1 MPGATPATSGSSS
14 QRTLS
19 PTPPTTSA
27 PSQSNSHTGPRVRI
41 SNARRY
47 FLFAIF
53 CIANLLDAYN
63 LNALFAGLPALK
75 AAFGLDEVDA
85 SWVMSA
91 FELTYASFLLISGR
105 ISDVYH
111 PKPAFVVGVFVLGIL
126 SLGAGFV
133 QNKIGLIVIRA
144 FCGVCAALSIPSSL
158 ALIVRF
164 FPEPREQSIAIALF
178 GGVGALGNV
187 FGTMISAMFVEFAT
201 YRWIFW
207 FTTVIAVPTA
217 VFCLF
222 LIPSQDDKPSSETAA
237 PMAGSRLASLK
248 RLDLVGVTILTVA
261 MILFIFAI
269 TSGSGSGW
277 SSAEVLAPLIISIF
291 LMIGFFLWE
300 KRMPTEDAAVPPRTW
315 FLPNFSVLFGV
326 SLLPYFWW
334 TTVFVVF
341 FPLWQQVYGWSAIE
355 AGVRMIPIGISA
367 TLLSFT
373 SPLGGYISRKYL
385 ILVGQTLTIV
395 ATILLAFGDAPDR
408 YWRFVFPGLVVGS
421 AGAMIT
427 YMHVRFA
434 FRTYLS
440 LDSGLPQPSL
450 IPRARSIAIFQTA
463 PGTMAG
469 VIGAMFNCAIQLGAA
484 LGLSI
489 DTSIESS
496 IEAKPGSG
504 GFEAFDGRRAVLWWL
519 LAAVCA
525 ETVAVV
531 LFYHVPD
538 DAVRE
543 EGRGEDEKMG
553 RGWQAGDEEA
563 KAGCEM

>member
-1 MPGATPATSGSSS
+1 MDASAAASGYSS

-19 PTPPTTSA
+19 PTPISSIEPRLRTT
-27 PSQSNSHTGPRVRI
+27 QRVRI

-111 PKPAFVVGVFVLGIL
+111 PKPAFVAGVFALGIL

-187 FGTMISAMFVEFAT
+187 FGTMISAVFVEFAN

-207 FTTVIAVPTA
+207 FTTVIAVPAA
-217 VFCLF
+217 VSCLF
-222 LIPSQDDKPSSETAA
+222 LIPSRDDNSSTGDA
-237 PMAGSRLASLK
+237 PLIGSRLAGLK
-248 RLDLVGVTILTVA
+248 KLDLVGVSILTVA
-261 MILFIFAI
+261 LILFIFAI

-277 SSAEVLAPLIISIF
+277 ASAEVLAPLIISIF
-291 LMIGFFLWE
+291 LIVGFFLWE
-300 KRMPTEDAAVPPRTW
+300 KRMPTKDAAVPPQTW

-355 AGVRMIPIGISA
+355 SGLRMIPIGISA

-373 SPLGGYISRKYL
+373 SPLGSYISRKYL
-385 ILVGQTLTIV
+385 ILAGQMLTIA

-408 YWRFVFPGLVVGS
+408 YWRFVFPGLIIGS
-421 AGAMIT
+421 AGSMIT
-427 YMHVRFA
+427 YMHV
-434 FRTYLS
+434 
-440 LDSGLPQPSL
+440 
-450 IPRARSIAIFQTA
+450 SIAIFQTA
-463 PGTMAG
+463 PATMAG

-504 GFEAFDGRRAVLWWL
+504 GFEAFAGRRAVLWWL

-531 LFYHVPD
+531 MFYHVRSSQGE
-538 DAVRE
+538 V
-543 EGRGEDEKMG
+543 EGQEAQTGNDEVKGEC
-553 RGWQAGDEEA
+553 QA
-563 KAGCEM
+563 

>member
-1 MPGATPATSGSSS
+1 MDVSAATSGSSS

-19 PTPPTTSA
+19 PTPRTTSS
-27 PSQSNSHTGPRVRI
+27 PRQSNPDTLPRVRI

-75 AAFGLDEVDA
+75 VAFALDEVDA

-111 PKPAFVVGVFVLGIL
+111 PKPAFVLGVFTLGIL

-133 QNKIGLIVIRA
+133 QNKVGLIIIRA
-144 FCGVCAALSIPSSL
+144 FCGICAALSIPSSL

-187 FGTMISAMFVEFAT
+187 FGTMISAVFVEYAN

-207 FTTVIAVPTA
+207 FTTIIAVPAA

-222 LIPSQDDKPSSETAA
+222 LIPNHDDKPSSAT
-237 PMAGSRLASLK
+237 AGSRLAGLK
-248 RLDLVGVTILTVA
+248 KLDLVGVSVLTVA
-261 MILFIFAI
+261 LILFIFAI

-277 SSAEVLAPLIISIF
+277 ASAEVLAPLIISIF
-291 LMIGFFLWE
+291 LIAAFFLWE
-300 KRMPTEDAAVPPRTW
+300 KKMPTEDAAVPPRTW

-355 AGVRMIPIGISA
+355 SGLRMIPIGISA

-385 ILVGQTLTIV
+385 ILSGQTLTIV
-395 ATILLAFGDAPDR
+395 ATVLLAFGDAPDR
-408 YWRFVFPGLVVGS
+408 YWRFVFPGLVIGS
-421 AGAMIT
+421 AGSMIT
-427 YMHVRFA
+427 YMHV
-434 FRTYLS
+434 
-440 LDSGLPQPSL
+440 
-450 IPRARSIAIFQTA
+450 SIAIFQTA

-504 GFEAFDGRRAVLWWL
+504 GFEAFEGRRAVLWWL

-531 LFYHVPD
+531 LFYHVRDGAAPL
-538 DAVRE
+538 AE
-543 EGRGEDEKMG
+543 SEGEKENGGRG
-553 RGWQAGDEEA
+553 QVCDEEA
-563 KAGCEM
+563 LKGSSV